1 MSNLSPFTIRR
12 AQPADLDVLVAYNN
26 ALAVETEGRNLDG
39 DILRQSMQ
47 AILEDERK
55 GVYLL
60 ACEGEKVV
68 GQIMYVYEWS
78 TWRNANFMWLTDLY
92 VLPAYRKRGVFK
104 ALFES
109 VMHHYHTTPSII
121 GLRFYV
127 DKENTAVVPLYHKV
141 GWKESNYNLWEIKKD
156 GCQ

>member
-1 MSNLSPFTIRR
+1 MNRQSAFTIRR
-12 AQPADLDVLVAYNN
+12 AGQKDLEILVDFNN
-26 ALAVETEGRNLDG
+26 RLALETENRPLNLHV
-39 DILRQSMQ
+39 LRQSMQ
-47 AILEDERK
+47 AVLDDARK

-60 ACEGEKVV
+60 ACEGETVV

-78 TWRNANFMWLTDLY
+78 TWRNANFMWITDLY
-92 VLPAYRKRGVFK
+92 VRPEYRKRGVFG
-104 ALFES
+104 ALS
-109 VMHHYHTTPSII
+109 AYVMDFYRRAEEVI

-127 DKENTAVVPLYHKV
+127 DKTNTGVVDLYKKT